1 MRMKSGVSE
10 MKKRLTIGLMDEDA
24 YDEYH
29 TMIAEGVRM
38 SAKKY
43 NINIIRFGHF
53 LDSDTSINPFQEGV
67 LHKFIKQF
75 DLDGLLFLGWARA
88 AHNTAFCDVFAD
100 IPMTSFGSSLAGI
113 PSVIFHGQVYI
124 EEILHH
130 LIHEHGMK
138 KIAFISPVRADSRR
152 KTYLRVMKECD
163 LFDPQL
169 LVSENELTDLSV
181 DERGRRAVEILLD
194 ERRIRPEAIVSL
206 YNEETYEVIKTLNAR
221 GLRVPEDIAVTSYE
235 DGEMGRFSTPGFTT
249 VYFPWKELGYYGCE
263 TLYSLITKASE
274 PLTNHVM
281 GKVIYRNSC
290 GCIPS
295 SARRMKTGR
304 LEAAEKRFDELNEC
318 EMNLIA
324 EGLAVEAA
332 ITVAEMRALLD
343 KFTQAVRDGSS
354 QPFLREFEEILRK
367 SLINNEDTESGR
379 FAVLFREK
387 LMPWF
392 LPYAQENTDI
402 IVRVEN
408 LFHQMQVLLQSEI
421 TNAWFREDIR
431 YNNVKLTVKEVGQI
445 LITHFNPASL
455 MDSIET
461 ILPRVGVNSCYI
473 YLFGGADSR
482 GMFDNHHLE
491 FEYREGRRIRNGNV
505 RNKNRSFE
513 EVLFEDDKSHFLLA
527 HLLYI
532 GNDFIGFIIF
542 DPLQS
547 DLRIYRALGLHI
559 STALNGVN
567 LFEKLDAS
575 YRRLMIQARR
585 RGMEDSTG
593 ILHNIANIMNSV
605 NVTTQSIEKL
615 MTVSAVND
623 LRMANEMLKARF
635 EDLEDFI
642 KNDPKG
648 KKLMQYY
655 VSIGESFEDYQQKL
669 QTYISRLTDKVGLIE
684 GIINEQQSFTAV
696 RSSLEELDLVPIV
709 NDVLKMYQTLIDRLG
724 IRVVRTVD
732 DSAVALVQRTK
743 LFHVLTNI
751 IKNGIES
758 MEKMDEDGKTLTVS
772 VYRELDNVF
781 IRICDS
787 GPGISAGNLESIFA
801 YGFTTKKDGH
811 GFGLHSCANYMTE
824 MKGRIWAEHGE
835 GGRGA
840 VFVMQFMILP
850 GV

>member
-1 MRMKSGVSE
+1 M
-10 MKKRLTIGLMDEDA
+10 TIGVLDEDA

-29 TMIAEGVRM
+29 TMIAEGIRM
-38 SAKKY
+38 SAQKHD
-43 NINIIRFGHF
+43 INIIRFGHF
-53 LDSDTSINPFQEGV
+53 LVSDTSTDPFQEGI

-88 AHNTAFCDVFAD
+88 AHNAAFRDAFGE
-100 IPMTSFGSSLAGI
+100 IPMTSFGSSLSGV
-113 PSVIFHGQVYI
+113 PSVIFHGEIYV
-124 EEILHH
+124 EEIIHH
-130 LIHEHGMK
+130 LIHEHRMK
-138 KIAFISPVRADSRR
+138 KIAFISPFRPDTRR
-152 KTYLRVMKECD
+152 KTYLRIMKECD
-163 LFDPQL
+163 LYDPQL
-169 LVSENELTDLSV
+169 LVSENELTDLAV

-206 YNEETYEVIKTLNAR
+206 YNEETYEVIKALNAR

-235 DGEMGRFSTPGFTT
+235 DGEVGRFSTPGYTT
-249 VYFPWKELGYYGCE
+249 VYFPWRELGYYGCE
-263 TLYSLITKASE
+263 TLYSLITNGCE
-274 PLTNHVM
+274 PLTDQVP
-281 GKVIYRNSC
+281 GKVIYRSSC
-290 GCIPS
+290 GCIPN
-295 SARRMKTGR
+295 SAGMMKTGR
-304 LEAAEKRFDELNEC
+304 LEAAQKCFDELDENEL
-318 EMNLIA
+318 NHIA
-324 EGLAVEAA
+324 ERLAEGTV

-343 KFTQAVRDGSS
+343 KFKQAVRDGSS
-354 QPFLREFEEILRK
+354 QSFLREFEVNLRK
-367 SLINNEDTESGR
+367 SLINNEYSENGR
-379 FAVLFREK
+379 FAVLFRET

-392 LPYAQENTDI
+392 LPYAQKNTDV

-408 LFHQMQVLLQSEI
+408 LFHQMQVLLQSKM
-421 TNAWFREDIR
+421 TNAWFADDIR
-431 YNNVKLTVKEVGQI
+431 FKNIKLTLKEVGQI

-461 ILPRVGVNSCYI
+461 NLPRVGVNSCYI

-482 GMFDNHHLE
+482 SLFDDYHLE
-491 FEYREGRRIRNGNV
+491 FEYREGKRIRTDKA
-505 RNKNRSFE
+505 RNKNRSFD
-513 EVLFEDDKSHFLLA
+513 EVLFKEDKTYFLLA

-532 GNDFIGFIIF
+532 GNDFIGFVMF
-542 DPLQS
+542 DPMQT
-547 DLRIYRALGLHI
+547 DIRIYRALGLQI

-575 YRRLMIQARR
+575 YRRLMIQAHK

-605 NVTTQSIEKL
+605 NVTAHSIENL

-623 LRMANEMLKARF
+623 LSMANDMLEARF
-635 EDLEDFI
+635 EDLEDFV

-648 KKLMQYY
+648 RKLMQYY
-655 VSIGESFEDYQQKL
+655 VSMGESFENFQEKL
-669 QTYISRLTDKVGLIE
+669 QTYISRLLDKIGLIE
-684 GIINEQQSFTAV
+684 GIINEQQSFTGV
-696 RSSLEELDLVPIV
+696 RSSLEELDIVPIV
-709 NDVLKMYQTLIDRLG
+709 EDVLKMYQTLIDRFG
-724 IRVVRTVD
+724 IKVVRKVD

-758 MEKMDEDGKTLTVS
+758 MENTTDSDKALSVA
-772 VYRELDNVF
+772 VYRESEKVF

-787 GPGISAGNLESIFA
+787 GPGIAVGNLESIFA
-801 YGFTTKKDGH
+801 YGFTTKKNGH

-840 VFVMQFMILP
+840 AFVMQFMIPP